1 MLDLSEKFQFVKISE
16 MPLASLCGLVGV
28 SKTSILQFC
37 SVQLCN
43 VQFCNVQLCNIQ
55 LCNVQFCNAQLC
67 NVQFCNVQLGR
78 MVQLSSLSDLDHIP
92 RL

>member
-43 VQFCNVQLCNIQ
+43 VQFCN
-55 LCNVQFCNAQLC
+55 AQLC
-67 NVQFCNVQLGR
+67 NVQFCNVQLGS
-78 MVQLSSLSDLDHIP
+78 MVQLSALSDRDHIP
-92 RL
+92 NSFD